1 MARGKHAGK
10 NNTFFGDENYYKRR
24 NNNEESELEEDKEEN
39 AQEKSSYNNYSNNDY
54 NYDEGK
60 NYSDYEDEYEDENG
74 INMKKVFIV
83 IFIIA
88 IIIFIVA
95 FLYNKS
101 KKNDN
106 TSLNESSS
114 NTQAM
119 SSQYEGYKVLGQ
131 LKIDK
136 IGITQY
142 ILDSTDE
149 DALKKGV
156 CKIYGGS
163 LNNYGNFCIVGHNY
177 EDIFAKLSNL
187 AEGDT
192 ISIIDKKMQETE
204 YKISKIYSVE
214 PDNLECLTQDD
225 SKVEIT
231 LITCKDGSTERL
243 VLKAEKIK

>member
-60 NYSDYEDEYEDENG
+60 NFSDYEDEYEDENG

>member
-60 NYSDYEDEYEDENG
+60 NFSDYEDEYEDENG

-243 VLKAEKIK
+243 VLKAEKKR

>member
-60 NYSDYEDEYEDENG
+60 NFSDYEDEYEDENG

-204 YKISKIYSVE
+204 YKITKIYSVE

>member
-60 NYSDYEDEYEDENG
+60 NFSDYEDEYEDENG

-114 NTQAM
+114 NTQVM

-177 EDIFAKLSNL
+177 EDTFAKLSNL

-204 YKISKIYSVE
+204 YKITKIYSVE

>member
-60 NYSDYEDEYEDENG
+60 NFSDYEDEYEDENG

-177 EDIFAKLSNL
+177 EDFFAKLSDL
-187 AEGDT
+187 VEGDT

-204 YKISKIYSVE
+204 YKITKIYSVE